1 MRSFLR
7 SGLLIFGAS
16 LVASSARAQVDVNP
30 PLPNVVILLDTSGS
44 MENMLD
50 GNTPESEGQS
60 CALTY
65 TGNAVT
71 VVDANALANGTTKP
85 NRWGIAMQSLTG
97 NMSPSYA
104 CVSMPRAAGSY
115 FSTEYSIDGKSPYD
129 TNYYLPYHR
138 PAVGSTLASAC
149 VVAPG
154 VLPGDPSG
162 GVGVPM
168 KGTGGLASDF
178 PANAITT
185 RLLSGAVG
193 TCQFTQFQDGI
204 LDSARDMVRFSLM
217 TYDQD
222 TAKGI
227 GVLIPGLSV
236 ANTPLTPFD
245 GNWSYFEGWNGVG
258 NPSTGRPA
266 DCTAPQ
272 EDFEVGVRNPAA
284 PPWEGRMIMLPS
296 PTATIAQVE
305 SQNDQIQLAINA
317 MRPYGATPTAGM
329 FSDAEYYFWTDPQGP
344 QATDSYVQGNCRD
357 EYIIHITD
365 GAPNLDLRPSCA
377 QAPIDPSKP
386 GTCPYKL
393 PEDYAAELY
402 LGGGGKHIVKTFVI
416 GFAVSTI
423 NGISCSTILP
433 NDTHCVNNDPDY
445 ASCCELQKIAFA
457 GGTTS
462 AYFADTSG
470 DLNKALG
477 AIIANIAQNVTTR
490 TVPAYSPTVSSN
502 INQNSQQTNSSLF
515 LSSFSPL
522 PGKPWIGNIQRERF
536 DCTFNNNAYTV
547 PPPVI
552 DPVKGD
558 DFGANLNLSGAQ
570 GNRQFRTVLA
580 TIAGATY
587 PSDGTI
593 RPLIT
598 SGVIPGVHGNDLL
611 GTQGGALVGV
621 GPSDILTA
629 LPPAALNVTASS
641 CANTLNTEWLTANA
655 CRDLVLNFVMAQ
667 PSTDPMPDAT
677 FLPFQSRTGYAL
689 GAMYHSTPAV
699 VGPPSANLDDE
710 SYQSF
715 ATATAARKSV
725 LYVATIDGL
734 LHAFDSNVAQATR
747 TNGELWAFMPPGV
760 LYGLKSAYP
769 SANPLLLDGSP
780 AVKDVVFDRSKAS
793 GSLLLSTNW
802 HTALAAG
809 FGSGHRGYY
818 ALDVT
823 DPNPNTDL
831 TKGPQFLWQIT
842 SMPPYSGV
850 AQTELFGQHSATP
863 AITTVFADLDGSGTP
878 HEIGVAILPGGSDG
892 GPVGG
897 QCARGAAAGADAEP
911 AGAFFQR
918 RDKVQC
924 WAAAGQ
930 PVIGRSVTIVRLD
943 TGEVLRVF
951 GRHADLP
958 AALIAANRV
967 GTNETLLDSPMTGK
981 PVVYPDAPGSI
992 AQKVFIGDADGTV
1005 WRFDLTDKDPK
1016 NWTGLLFLDAYNKD
1030 VDKNASAYQDGQP
1043 IQVPLVVA
1051 TDRVGAVVVGIA
1063 TGDQETF
1070 TNSGTNYVFSVTEKA
1085 DTATNLLRA
1094 NVNWYVPYTAGERVS
1109 GPMTIFDSVMY
1120 WSTFAAAGQ
1129 SASCSSGTAHMY
1141 GRDFETPKDT
1151 TDLSLGGVPRL
1162 QPPVNPPATPPD
1174 FITPSS
1180 YDATLA
1186 GKLIPGVSVNVTP
1199 ACADTSQVVPD
1210 AYTGGSHTMA
1220 NYVTPG
1226 SYSLFAQVGGK
1237 NGGVNGAANSTF
1249 SVSLPSP
1256 TTSAVVDSW
1265 AAVVE

>member
-1 MRSFLR
+1 MLAA
-7 SGLLIFGAS
+7 SGVSRTAL
-16 LVASSARAQVDVNP
+16 AQIDVNP

-50 GNTPESEGQS
+50 GNTPESENATCG
-60 CALTY
+60 LTY
-65 TGNAVT
+65 TGNNVT
-71 VVDANALANGTTKP
+71 VVNATSLANGTSP
-85 NRWGIAMQSLTG
+85 NRWGIAMQALTG
-97 NMSPSYA
+97 NMSPTYA
-104 CVSMPRAAGSY
+104 CVSMPRATGSY
-115 FSTEYSIDGKSPYD
+115 FDTEYSIDGKSAYD
-129 TNYYLPYHR
+129 VNYYLPYHR
-138 PAVGSTLASAC
+138 PAVGTTLASSC

-154 VLPGDPSG
+154 VLPGDVSG
-162 GVGVPM
+162 GVGNPM

-185 RLLSGAVG
+185 RLLSGAAG

-222 TAKGI
+222 TAPGI
-227 GVLIPGLSV
+227 GVLLPGLSV

-245 GNWSYFEGWNGVG
+245 GNWSYYPGWNGVG
-258 NPSTGRPA
+258 APSTGRPA
-266 DCTAPQ
+266 DCTAPAEQ
-272 EDFEVGVRNPAA
+272 FEVGVRNPAA
-284 PPWEGRMIMLPS
+284 PPWEGRMMMLPA

-305 SQNDQIQLAINA
+305 AQNDQVQLAINA

-329 FSDAEYYFWTDPQGP
+329 FSDAEYYFWTDPAGP
-344 QATDSYVQGNCRD
+344 QVTDAYVQGNCRD

-377 QAPIDPSKP
+377 QTPVDPTKP

-402 LGGGGKHIVKTFVI
+402 LGGSGKHIVKTFVI

-423 NGISCSTILP
+423 NGISCSTITP
-433 NDTHCVNNDPDY
+433 NDSHCVNNDANY

-462 AYFADTSG
+462 AYFADTAG

-490 TVPAYSPTVSSN
+490 TTPAYAPAVSSN
-502 INQNSQQTNSSLF
+502 INQNSATTNSSLY
-515 LSSFSPL
+515 LSSFAPL
-522 PGKPWIGNIQRERF
+522 PGKPWVGDVQRERF
-536 DCTFNNNAYTV
+536 ECTFNNNAFTV

-552 DPVKGD
+552 DPIKGD

-580 TIAGATY
+580 TAVGVTY

-593 RPLIT
+593 RPHIPT
-598 SGVIPGVHGNDLL
+598 SSGLPGVHGDDFL

-621 GPSDILTA
+621 SPSDLLA
-629 LPPAALNVTASS
+629 LPPAALNLNATS

-655 CRDLVLNFVMAQ
+655 CRDLMINFELAQ

-689 GAMYHSTPAV
+689 GAMYHSTPSV

-715 ATATAARKSV
+715 ATTNQARKTV

-734 LHAFDSNVAQATR
+734 LHAFDTNVAQATR
-747 TNGELWAFMPPGV
+747 TNGELWSFMPPGV

-780 AVKDVVFDRSKAS
+780 AVKDVVFDRSKAA

-802 HTALAAG
+802 HTALVAG
-809 FGSGHRGYY
+809 FGNGHRGYFG
-818 ALDVT
+818 LDVT

-831 TKGPQFLWQIT
+831 TKGPQFLWQLT
-842 SMPPYSGV
+842 SMPTYLNV

-863 AITTVFADLDGSGTP
+863 AITTVFADLDGSGA

-892 GPVGG
+892 GPVVG
-897 QCARGAAAGADAEP
+897 QCARGASAGGTNDAEP
-911 AGAFFQR
+911 PTSFQR

-930 PVIGRSVTIVRLD
+930 PVVGRSVSIVRLD

-958 AALIAANRV
+958 AALIAGGRV
-967 GTNETLLDSPMTGK
+967 GLAETMLDSPMTGT
-981 PVVYPDAPGSI
+981 PVVYPDTPGSV

-1005 WRFDLTDKDPK
+1005 WRFDLTDTNPK

-1030 VDKNASAYQDGQP
+1030 VDASANAYQDGQP
-1043 IQVPLVVA
+1043 IQVPIVVA

-1070 TNSGTNYVFSVTEKA
+1070 TNAGKNYVYSVTEKA
-1085 DTATNLLRA
+1085 DSSTNLLRA
-1094 NVNWYVPYTAGERVS
+1094 NVNWYVPYTSGERAS

-1120 WSTFAAAGQ
+1120 WSTFAAAA
-1129 SASCSSGTAHMY
+1129 SNASCSSGTAHMY
-1141 GRDFETPKDT
+1141 GRDYETPKDT
-1151 TDLSLGGVPRL
+1151 TDLSLGGAPRL
-1162 QPPVNPPATPPD
+1162 QPPVSPPPTPPD
-1174 FITPSS
+1174 FITPSA

-1199 ACADTSQVVPD
+1199 ACADTSQTVSD
-1210 AYTGGSHTMA
+1210 QYTGGTHTMA
-1220 NYVTPG
+1220 SYVTPG

-1237 NGGVNGAANSTF
+1237 NGGTNGAANSTF